1 MAYPPITTLPPAPI
15 RGVDVGTVFSNKTDA
30 LLAALAQFV
39 TDTNGMGA
47 YLDALSAAIDEDV
60 LAAAASA
67 TSAANSAS
75 SAQSASNFAGE
86 WSTLTGALN
95 TPATVY
101 HNGAFWLLLNN
112 LADVTLS
119 EPGVTSDWLFSNG
132 NRWSPLVTASTTINP
147 NQLMP
152 IYATVAVDITQPSF
166 AAGDF
171 VIIHNSPSSTA
182 QVRLL
187 NPSNT
192 ITGIYGTIS
201 AGDNAI
207 IGAGETVHIYARTS
221 SILEII

>member
-47 YLDALSAAIDEDV
+47 YLDALAAAIDLDV
-60 LAAAASA
+60 IAAAASA

-75 SAQSASNFAGE
+75 AAQSASNFAGE
-86 WSTLTGALN
+86 WSTLTGSLN

-171 VIIHNSPSSTA
+171 IILHNSYASTA
-182 QVRLL
+182 TVRLL
-187 NPSNT
+187 NPSNS
-192 ITGIYGTIS
+192 IVGKKGTIS
-201 AGDNAI
+201 PGDNAVLEP
-207 IGAGETVHIYARTS
+207 GDTLHIYARTA
-221 SILEII
+221 SIVEVI